1 MQNEMVS
8 KIEATTDVQD
18 KCNKY
23 YRERTLC
30 LLSSYLIKK
39 KKGKKEKEKEKYGQ
53 RSRRVIYAMI

>member
-1 MQNEMVS
+1 MVS

-39 KKGKKEKEKEKYGQ
+39 KKEKKKKKKKNMGKEVGE
-53 RSRRVIYAMI
+53 